1 MQERLN
7 ADGLDNE
14 WYTTRNHYWKTGYG
28 IQQNNGNC
36 TAYAHGRVQEIC
48 QSEIPYSRGNAI
60 SFASKSFL
68 HKVETP
74 TFGAFAVWGGSYTG
88 HVAVVEHVY
97 ENGDV
102 LISES
107 SWHDF
112 QFRTQRLTKA
122 SNNQNGYLPFV
133 GFYLY
138 DGVTQAVEAEKERI
152 EKEKKEVQKKVQQ
165 KIQEQLVDIGYA
177 PKIENPM
184 LDFTGGADSLILAGT
199 IGLQCFKKT
208 GAKFLSRFNCHNY
221 KERR

>member
-14 WYTTRNHYWKTGYG
+14 WYTTRNQYWKNGYG

-122 SNNQNGYLPFV
+122 SNYQNSYLPFV

-152 EKEKKEVQKKVQQ
+152 KKEKKEIKKKVQQ
-165 KIQEQLVDIGYA
+165 KIQEQLIDIGYA

-184 LDFTGGADSLILAGT
+184 LDFTGGANSLILTGT
-199 IGLQCFKKT
+199 IGIQCFKKA
-208 GAKFLSRFNCHNY
+208 GAKFFSRLNVIIT
-221 KERR
+221 ERR